1 MLQYLLGKQKTEL
14 LAGIEM
20 YKYPNKL
27 CFLLLLRPV
36 SVPMETDY
44 GLPKMRFDVLK
55 SSVILTSDYYESM
68 ALCFQSRRVTLGM
81 GKGHM
86 AAGRQQQSR

>member
-55 SSVILTSDYYESM
+55 
-68 ALCFQSRRVTLGM
+68 
-81 GKGHM
+81 
-86 AAGRQQQSR
+86 